1 MPAVTSIIAGISA
14 AGALGGAA
22 ASFKGASAAGKSAD
36 AQTALAMEQA
46 ALAREQWDYYKEN
59 YQPLEKQLIGDA
71 ASYDTAE
78 RRDNA
83 ANSAMA
89 DQQREFDA
97 GKTALT
103 NKFASMGLDP
113 SQGRFQS
120 GLRDMEV
127 SAAANKAGAGTIAR
141 RSVEQE
147 GYNRRLSVAGLG
159 RNIPMN
165 ASNAMSAAQAG
176 LSNSAQLNAAA
187 AARTAGGITYL
198 GQKVG
203 DVFKNWGTQP
213 PAPVSEGIPSSG
225 IYDWTDV

>member
-1 MPAVTSIIAGISA
+1 MAAISSLIALGSAA
-14 AGALGGAA
+14 AGAIAAKKQGDA
-22 ASFKGASAAGKSAD
+22 ASKSAD
-36 AQTALAMEQA
+36 AQTRLAEEQA
-46 ALAREQWDYYKEN
+46 ALAREQWDYYKTN

-71 ASYDTAE
+71 ANYDTAE

-97 GKTALT
+97 GKTALS
-103 NKFASMGLDP
+103 NRFASMGLDP

-165 ASNAMSAAQAG
+165 VSNAMSAAQNG

-187 AARTAGGITYL
+187 AARTAGGIAYL
-198 GQKVG
+198 GNKVG
-203 DVFKNWGTQP
+203 DVFKTWGGGNTQP
-213 PAPVSEGIPSSG
+213 PAPVTEGYPSSG
-225 IYDWTDV
+225 VDYGQYF